1 MHIIFSFF
9 IALLGLVILHHLWT
23 KVPRL
28 PRARD
33 DWGAVASD
41 DPRIAVAGMMY
52 AVTTADGGM
61 SNFKEQQILLLLL
74 LQKLGIDEK
83 TARLCLTGG
92 RRIARRLDGDLNS
105 RLHQLLPTIVQKC
118 SPEEKKDVVEML
130 QTVSGGNGDR
140 IGPVRD
146 GIGRVAASLLD
157 R

>member
-9 IALLGLVILHHLWT
+9 IALLALAILHHLWN
-23 KVPRL
+23 KIPKL

-41 DPRIAVAGMMY
+41 DPRVAVAAMMY
-52 AVTTADGGM
+52 AIATADSGLN
-61 SNFKEQQILLLLL
+61 NFKEQQILLLLQ
-74 LQKLGIDEK
+74 QKLDIDEK

-105 RLHQLLPTIVQKC
+105 RLHQMLPTIAQKC

-130 QTVSGGNGDR
+130 QAVGGGSADR

>member
-1 MHIIFSFF
+1 MHVIFSFF
-9 IALLGLVILHHLWT
+9 IALLALVIVHHLWT

-41 DPRIAVAGMMY
+41 DPRVAVAGMMF
-52 AVTTADGGM
+52 AVATADGGITT
-61 SNFKEQQILLLLL
+61 FKEQQILLLLQ
-74 LQKLGIDEK
+74 QKLGLDEK

-92 RRIARRLDGDLNS
+92 RRVARRLDGDLNS
-105 RLHQLLPTIVQKC
+105 RLHQMLPTIAQKC
-118 SPEEKKDVVEML
+118 SPEEKKDVIAML
-130 QTVSGGNGDR
+130 HTVSGAHGER